1 MILFPVSGVEV
12 SWWLPPLAACIVSFF
27 TSMVGVSGAF
37 LLMPFQMS
45 VLGYA
50 SPSAS
55 ATNMVFNVFA
65 TPGGIWR
72 YIQSGRMA
80 WPLAWV
86 IALGSLPGI
95 VAGFYLRALWLPDA
109 ARFKLFAGT
118 VMLYLAWRLLGEFAP
133 WHKRSPTPE
142 PVAATKVV
150 TLHADVRR
158 LIFALGDERFE
169 VSVQPL
175 LLLSLA
181 VGVIGGAYG
190 IGGGAIVA
198 PFCIAVLRLP
208 VTIVA
213 GAALV
218 GTFATSVLGV
228 LVYALL
234 PLPGGASAA
243 PDWALGA
250 SFGAGGLVGM
260 TLGASLQ
267 PRVPQQILKLG
278 LGLLVAGLGGYYLLP
293 R

>member
-1 MILFPVSGVEV
+1 MLLFPVSGVEV
-12 SWWLPPLAACIVSFF
+12 SWWLPPLAAGIVSFF
-27 TSMVGVSGAF
+27 TSMIGVSGAF

-45 VLGYA
+45 VLGYV

-72 YIQSGRMA
+72 YMRSGRMV

-109 ARFKLFAGT
+109 ARFRLFAGA

-133 WHKRSPTPE
+133 WHKRGPTPE
-142 PVAATKVV
+142 PAAAAKVV
-150 TLHADVRR
+150 TVRADARR
-158 LIFALGDERFE
+158 MAFAVGESRFE
-169 VSVQPL
+169 ISVPAL
-175 LLLSLA
+175 VLLSL
-181 VGVIGGAYG
+181 VGGVIGGAYG
-190 IGGGAIVA
+190 IGGGSIIA

-208 VTIVA
+208 VAVVA
-213 GAALV
+213 GATLV

-228 LVYALL
+228 LVYVLL
-234 PLPGGASAA
+234 PLPGGGSAA

-250 SFGAGGLVGM
+250 LFGAGGLVGT

-267 PRVPQQILKLG
+267 PSVPQRILKFG